1 MNCADKRQVH
11 RSGTLLPPESERGIS
26 VLQSV
31 HAAVFSIS
39 SVIQCRPGLRGESRD
54 TPSHLRPQ
62 LSHDQDPTEDYFG
75 VSAAAG
81 RTQMGVTT
89 LGELAIVQDSRHP
102 QGTRAD
108 QGLQPLLVFSQIA
121 NVPVR
126 IKAHLQLR
134 MCKT

>member
-1 MNCADKRQVH
+1 MQINGKFIALELCCPQKENGAFLSYRVCMLPYLA
-11 RSGTLLPPESERGIS
+11 SLLSFS
-26 VLQSV
+26 VVLAS
-31 HAAVFSIS
+31 
-39 SVIQCRPGLRGESRD
+39 GESRD